1 MGRKKVKKEVFVES
15 MFCEH
20 CKGIEEYWENWTC
33 HYCHAIHNECRAKV
47 MGTNK
52 NSETCIQR
60 YERIELEKKEKKRIQ
75 KVKRMEKAKLK
86 KEMKEKMKKSLPDAR
101 FELAIPE
108 GN

>member
-1 MGRKKVKKEVFVES
+1 MGRKRVEKEVFVES

-20 CKGIEEYWENWTC
+20 CKGVDKNWSC
-33 HYCHAIHNECRAKV
+33 IYCNAIHNECRAKV
-47 MGTNK
+47 VGK
-52 NSETCIQR
+52 NRNTETCIQR
-60 YERIELEKKEKKRIQ
+60 YERIEFEEKEKKRIQ